1 MSVSVRHVFIAVF
14 IIGMALC
21 SRGIGLIAKNNDWM
35 SIYAIAGYALGI
47 LALVLFLSV
56 MFRNRFLFIS
66 GDREALVFLLG
77 IIVVKFLVGMAYSFF
92 NK

>member
-1 MSVSVRHVFIAVF
+1 MGVTVRHIFVVVF

-47 LALVLFLSV
+47 LALALFLSV
-56 MFRNRFLFIS
+56 LVRNRFLFIS
-66 GDREALVFLLG
+66 GDKEALIFLLG
-77 IIVVKFLVGMAYSFF
+77 IIVVKFFVGLAYSLF